1 MNVPKTH
8 FSTELHTGRRVLR
21 RRLED
26 LFAAPRRRGVLPLA
40 CALLLVSMLGSL
52 VACRTA
58 PAPSPS
64 APTAVT
70 ELQTAP
76 LTAENQDV
84 HALYAQI
91 LKTLLDENRLPDDLN
106 DPGDYIGT
114 VAEREAMAENQF
126 AVCDVDGDG
135 REELVIQY
143 LTANMV
149 AGMRALIYDTDENG
163 GLRLQFSE
171 FPNLTFY
178 DNGAIQAGWS
188 HNQGLAEG
196 TLDANYFQHTP
207 YLNSYNES
215 NGTDLVSAALIHYE
229 PFGLYGNGVDAV
241 ADIAPGATILIP
253 ADDSNETRA
262 LLLLA
267 QEGLITLPEDASA
280 EAGVTTLD
288 IVDNG
293 GFDIQAVQADTVPAQ
308 LANSDVGTLAVING
322 NYALQAGL
330 NVADALAIEDASGD
344 AAQTYANIVACR
356 NGDESSEKI
365 QALVN
370 ALLTDSVKTYIADT
384 YNGAVVAIF

>member
-1 MNVPKTH
+1 MNVPKTY
-8 FSTELHTGRRVLR
+8 FSTELRTGRRALR

-26 LFAAPRRRGVLPLA
+26 LFAAPRRRGALPLV

-76 LTAENQDV
+76 LTADNQDV
-84 HALYAQI
+84 RSLYAQV

-149 AGMRALIYDTDENG
+149 ASMQALLYDTDENG

-188 HNQGLAEG
+188 HNQGLAG
-196 TLDANYFQHTP
+196 DFWPYTLYVYDP
-207 YLNSYNES
+207 ES
-215 NGTDLVSAALIHYE
+215 DLYRDVGS
-229 PFGLYGNGVDAV
+229 VDAWSR
-241 ADIAPGATILIP
+241 DYQPQNYP
-253 ADDSNETRA
+253 ADTDTSGTGFVYYVYRDMGTEYG
-262 LLLLA
+262 LLSPVDEGEYLQWREEYLA
-267 QEGLITLPEDASA
+267 GAAELELPWQS
-280 EAGVTTLD
+280 L
-288 IVDNG
+288 
-293 GFDIQAVQADTVPAQ
+293 TVEQ
-308 LANSDVGTLAVING
+308 
-322 NYALQAGL
+322 
-330 NVADALAIEDASGD
+330 
-344 AAQTYANIVACR
+344 
-356 NGDESSEKI
+356 I
-365 QALVN
+365 QALT
-370 ALLTDSVKTYIADT
+370 AA
-384 YNGAVVAIF
+384 G

>member
-1 MNVPKTH
+1 
-8 FSTELHTGRRVLR
+8 
-21 RRLED
+21 
-26 LFAAPRRRGVLPLA
+26 
-40 CALLLVSMLGSL
+40 MLGSL
-52 VACRTA
+52 VACDTA

-84 HALYAQI
+84 RSLYAQV

-163 GLRLQFSE
+163 GLCLQFSE

-188 HNQGLAEG
+188 HNQGLAG
-196 TLDANYFQHTP
+196 DFWPYTLYV
-207 YLNSYNES
+207 YNPES
-215 NGTDLVSAALIHYE
+215 DLYRDVGS
-229 PFGLYGNGVDAV
+229 VDAWSR
-241 ADIAPGATILIP
+241 DFQPQNYP
-253 ADDSNETRA
+253 ADTDTSNSGFVYYVYRDMGTEY
-262 LLLLA
+262 
-267 QEGLITLPEDASA
+267 
-280 EAGVTTLD
+280 GV
-288 IVDNG
+288 IPPV
-293 GFDIQAVQADTVPAQ
+293 
-308 LANSDVGTLAVING
+308 
-322 NYALQAGL
+322 
-330 NVADALAIEDASGD
+330 
-344 AAQTYANIVACR
+344 
-356 NGDESSEKI
+356 DESEYLQWREEYLAGAAELELPWQS
-365 QALVN
+365 
-370 ALLTDSVKTYIADT
+370 LTAEQIHTLTTA
-384 YNGAVVAIF
+384 G

>member
-1 MNVPKTH
+1 MNVPKTY

-26 LFAAPRRRGVLPLA
+26 LFAAPRRRGVFPLV

-52 VACRTA
+52 VACDTPSA
-58 PAPSPS
+58 PPLS

-84 HALYAQI
+84 RSLYAQI

-106 DPGDYIGT
+106 DPGGYIGT
-114 VAEREAMAENQF
+114 VEEREAMAENQF

-163 GLRLQFSE
+163 GLCLQFSE

-188 HNQGLAEG
+188 HNQGLAG
-196 TLDANYFQHTP
+196 DFWPYTLYV
-207 YLNSYNES
+207 YNPES
-215 NGTDLVSAALIHYE
+215 DLYRDVGS
-229 PFGLYGNGVDAV
+229 VDAWSR
-241 ADIAPGATILIP
+241 DFQPQNYP
-253 ADDSNETRA
+253 ADTDTSNSGFVYYVYRDMGTEY
-262 LLLLA
+262 
-267 QEGLITLPEDASA
+267 
-280 EAGVTTLD
+280 GV
-288 IVDNG
+288 IPPV
-293 GFDIQAVQADTVPAQ
+293 
-308 LANSDVGTLAVING
+308 
-322 NYALQAGL
+322 
-330 NVADALAIEDASGD
+330 
-344 AAQTYANIVACR
+344 
-356 NGDESSEKI
+356 DESEYLQWREEYLAGAAELELPWQSLTAEHI
-365 QALVN
+365 QT
-370 ALLTDSVKTYIADT
+370 LTAA
-384 YNGAVVAIF
+384 G

>member
-1 MNVPKTH
+1 MNVPKTY

-26 LFAAPRRRGVLPLA
+26 LFAAPRRRGVFPLV

-52 VACRTA
+52 VACDTA
-58 PAPSPS
+58 PTPSPS

-70 ELQTAP
+70 EFQTAP

-84 HALYAQI
+84 RSLYAQV

-188 HNQGLAEG
+188 HNQGLAG
-196 TLDANYFQHTP
+196 DFWPYTLYI
-207 YLNSYNES
+207 YNPES
-215 NGTDLVSAALIHYE
+215 DLYRDVGS
-229 PFGLYGNGVDAV
+229 VDAWSR
-241 ADIAPGATILIP
+241 DFQPQNYP
-253 ADDSNETRA
+253 ADTDTSNSGFVYYVYRDMGTEY
-262 LLLLA
+262 
-267 QEGLITLPEDASA
+267 
-280 EAGVTTLD
+280 GV
-288 IVDNG
+288 IPPV
-293 GFDIQAVQADTVPAQ
+293 
-308 LANSDVGTLAVING
+308 
-322 NYALQAGL
+322 
-330 NVADALAIEDASGD
+330 
-344 AAQTYANIVACR
+344 
-356 NGDESSEKI
+356 DESEYLQWREEYLAGAAELELPWQSLAAEQI
-365 QALVN
+365 QT
-370 ALLTDSVKTYIADT
+370 LTAA
-384 YNGAVVAIF
+384 G

>member
-1 MNVPKTH
+1 MKMPKTY

-26 LFAAPRRRGVLPLA
+26 LFAAPRRRGVFPLV

-52 VACRTA
+52 VACDTPSA
-58 PAPSPS
+58 PPLS

-84 HALYAQI
+84 RSLYAQI

-106 DPGDYIGT
+106 DPGGYIGT
-114 VAEREAMAENQF
+114 VEEREAMAENQF

-163 GLRLQFSE
+163 GLCLQFSE

-188 HNQGLAEG
+188 HNQGLAG
-196 TLDANYFQHTP
+196 DFWPYTLYV
-207 YLNSYNES
+207 YNPES
-215 NGTDLVSAALIHYE
+215 DLYRDVGS
-229 PFGLYGNGVDAV
+229 VDAWSR
-241 ADIAPGATILIP
+241 DFQPQNYP
-253 ADDSNETRA
+253 ADTDTSNSGFVYYVYRDMGTEY
-262 LLLLA
+262 
-267 QEGLITLPEDASA
+267 GVILP
-280 EAGVTTLD
+280 V
-288 IVDNG
+288 
-293 GFDIQAVQADTVPAQ
+293 
-308 LANSDVGTLAVING
+308 
-322 NYALQAGL
+322 
-330 NVADALAIEDASGD
+330 
-344 AAQTYANIVACR
+344 
-356 NGDESSEKI
+356 DESEYLQWREEHLAGAAELELPWQSLTAEHI
-365 QALVN
+365 QT
-370 ALLTDSVKTYIADT
+370 LTAA
-384 YNGAVVAIF
+384 G

>member
-1 MNVPKTH
+1 MNLPKTY
-8 FSTELHTGRRVLR
+8 FSTELRTGRRALR

-26 LFAAPRRRGVLPLA
+26 LFAAPRRRGGLPLV
-40 CALLLVSMLGSL
+40 CTLLLVSMLGSL

-76 LTAENQDV
+76 LTADNQDV
-84 HALYAQI
+84 RSLYAQV

-149 AGMRALIYDTDENG
+149 AGMQALLYDTDENG

-188 HNQGLAEG
+188 HNQGLAG
-196 TLDANYFQHTP
+196 DFWPYTLYVYDAESDLYRDVGSVDAWSRDFQPQNYP
-207 YLNSYNES
+207 A
-215 NGTDLVSAALIHYE
+215 GTDTSNSGFVYYVYRDMGTE
-229 PFGLYGNGVDAV
+229 YGV
-241 ADIAPGATILIP
+241 
-253 ADDSNETRA
+253 
-262 LLLLA
+262 
-267 QEGLITLPEDASA
+267 LPP
-280 EAGVTTLD
+280 V
-288 IVDNG
+288 
-293 GFDIQAVQADTVPAQ
+293 
-308 LANSDVGTLAVING
+308 
-322 NYALQAGL
+322 
-330 NVADALAIEDASGD
+330 
-344 AAQTYANIVACR
+344 
-356 NGDESSEKI
+356 DESEYLRWREEYLAGAAELELPWQSLTAEHI
-365 QALVN
+365 QT
-370 ALLTDSVKTYIADT
+370 LTAA
-384 YNGAVVAIF
+384 G

>member
-1 MNVPKTH
+1 MKMPKTY
-8 FSTELHTGRRVLR
+8 FSTELRTGRRVLH

-26 LFAAPRRRGVLPLA
+26 LFAAPRRRGVFPLV

-52 VACRTA
+52 VACDTA

-114 VAEREAMAENQF
+114 VAERETMAENQF

-188 HNQGLAEG
+188 HNQGLAG
-196 TLDANYFQHTP
+196 DFWPYTLYV
-207 YLNSYNES
+207 YNPES
-215 NGTDLVSAALIHYE
+215 DLYRDVGS
-229 PFGLYGNGVDAV
+229 VDAWSR
-241 ADIAPGATILIP
+241 DFQPQNYP
-253 ADDSNETRA
+253 ADTDTSNSGFVYYVYRDMGTEY
-262 LLLLA
+262 
-267 QEGLITLPEDASA
+267 
-280 EAGVTTLD
+280 GV
-288 IVDNG
+288 IPPV
-293 GFDIQAVQADTVPAQ
+293 
-308 LANSDVGTLAVING
+308 
-322 NYALQAGL
+322 
-330 NVADALAIEDASGD
+330 
-344 AAQTYANIVACR
+344 
-356 NGDESSEKI
+356 DESEYLQWREEYLAGAAELELPWQSLTAEHI
-365 QALVN
+365 QT
-370 ALLTDSVKTYIADT
+370 LTAA
-384 YNGAVVAIF
+384 G

>member
-188 HNQGLAEG
+188 HNQGLAG
-196 TLDANYFQHTP
+196 DFWPYTLYV
-207 YLNSYNES
+207 YNPES
-215 NGTDLVSAALIHYE
+215 DLYRDVGS
-229 PFGLYGNGVDAV
+229 VDAWSRDFQPQNYPV
-241 ADIAPGATILIP
+241 DTDTSNSGFVYYVYRDMGTEYGVIP
-253 ADDSNETRA
+253 
-262 LLLLA
+262 
-267 QEGLITLPEDASA
+267 P
-280 EAGVTTLD
+280 V
-288 IVDNG
+288 
-293 GFDIQAVQADTVPAQ
+293 
-308 LANSDVGTLAVING
+308 
-322 NYALQAGL
+322 
-330 NVADALAIEDASGD
+330 
-344 AAQTYANIVACR
+344 
-356 NGDESSEKI
+356 DESEYLQWREEYLAGAAELEMPWQSLTAEHI
-365 QALVN
+365 QI
-370 ALLTDSVKTYIADT
+370 LTAA
-384 YNGAVVAIF
+384 G

>member
-1 MNVPKTH
+1 MNVPKTY

-26 LFAAPRRRGVLPLA
+26 LFAAPRRRGVFPLV

-52 VACRTA
+52 VACDTA
-58 PAPSPS
+58 PTPSPS

-70 ELQTAP
+70 EFQTAP

-84 HALYAQI
+84 RSLYAQV
-91 LKTLLDENRLPDDLN
+91 LKTRLDENRGPEDLN

-188 HNQGLAEG
+188 HNQGLAG
-196 TLDANYFQHTP
+196 DFWPYTLYI
-207 YLNSYNES
+207 YNPES
-215 NGTDLVSAALIHYE
+215 DLYRDVGS
-229 PFGLYGNGVDAV
+229 VDAWSR
-241 ADIAPGATILIP
+241 DFQPQNYP
-253 ADDSNETRA
+253 ADTDTSNSGFVYYVYRDMGTEY
-262 LLLLA
+262 
-267 QEGLITLPEDASA
+267 
-280 EAGVTTLD
+280 GV
-288 IVDNG
+288 IPPV
-293 GFDIQAVQADTVPAQ
+293 
-308 LANSDVGTLAVING
+308 
-322 NYALQAGL
+322 
-330 NVADALAIEDASGD
+330 
-344 AAQTYANIVACR
+344 
-356 NGDESSEKI
+356 DESEYLQWREEYLAGAAELELPWQSLAAEQI
-365 QALVN
+365 QT
-370 ALLTDSVKTYIADT
+370 LTAA
-384 YNGAVVAIF
+384 G

>member
-52 VACRTA
+52 VACR

-188 HNQGLAEG
+188 HNQGLAG
-196 TLDANYFQHTP
+196 DFWPYTLYV
-207 YLNSYNES
+207 YNPES
-215 NGTDLVSAALIHYE
+215 DLYRDVGS
-229 PFGLYGNGVDAV
+229 VDAWSRDFQPQNYPV
-241 ADIAPGATILIP
+241 DTDTSNSGFVYYVYRDMGTEYGVIP
-253 ADDSNETRA
+253 
-262 LLLLA
+262 
-267 QEGLITLPEDASA
+267 P
-280 EAGVTTLD
+280 V
-288 IVDNG
+288 
-293 GFDIQAVQADTVPAQ
+293 
-308 LANSDVGTLAVING
+308 
-322 NYALQAGL
+322 
-330 NVADALAIEDASGD
+330 
-344 AAQTYANIVACR
+344 
-356 NGDESSEKI
+356 DESEYLQWREEHLAGAAELEMPWQSLTAEHI
-365 QALVN
+365 QI
-370 ALLTDSVKTYIADT
+370 LTAA
-384 YNGAVVAIF
+384 G